1 MPSRDELRLLQA
13 LPLELKIEKTKARI
27 REWVNYY
34 GVDGVYVS
42 FSGGK
47 DSTVLLHLV
56 RQLYPNIKAVFSDT
70 GLEFPEIREFVK
82 TIDNVDWI
90 KPKKTFKQIILE
102 KGYPLFSKEIAE
114 TIWFARKIVGGGATL
129 SHRNELNGKRRFT
142 NDWNLPTNELQ
153 KKKIARGF

>member
-1 MPSRDELRLLQA
+1 MVLCGDIEMPTREELKQLQS
-13 LPLELKIEKTKARI
+13 LPLDIKIMKTQQRI

-47 DSTVLLHLV
+47 DSTLLLHLV
-56 RQLYPNIKAVFSDT
+56 RQLYPQVKAVFSDT

-114 TIWFARKIVGGGATL
+114 TIWFARKIVGGGNGLTIRITMRQ
-129 SHRNELNGKRRFT
+129 HRK
-142 NDWNLPTNELQ
+142 
-153 KKKIARGF
+153 